1 MITNISVNILY
12 INTVIQE
19 LDMREI
25 INNDIKIE
33 QAEFIN
39 RLMIDAELS
48 NNDVKI
54 GLCLLYELLSLIKS
68 NRDSKND

>member
-1 MITNISVNILY
+1 
-12 INTVIQE
+12 
-19 LDMREI
+19 MREI

-54 GLCLLYELLSLIKS
+54 GLCLLYELLSLIK
-68 NRDSKND
+68 NNNDSKND